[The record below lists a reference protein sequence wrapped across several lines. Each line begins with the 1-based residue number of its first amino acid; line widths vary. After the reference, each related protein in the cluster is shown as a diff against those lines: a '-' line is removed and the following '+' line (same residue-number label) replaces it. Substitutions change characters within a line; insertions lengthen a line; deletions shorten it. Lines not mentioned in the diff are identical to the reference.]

1 MTIEEL
7 LNRYFEG
14 ETSVAEEA
22 RLRNFF
28 TAGEVPPHL
37 APYKPLF
44 AYFEQEIRLAGE
56 SRESGEDTSAFYDD
70 GLIPPPGKLRQ
81 PSVRR
86 VLYYVSG
93 VAASVLLAL
102 GLLRTLFP
110 ADPCFCAENYVVVN
124 GRCYTDIHKVKTLA
138 LQALEE
144 VATSPDDYFP
154 LPQDSAD
161 ETGRALVENQLEE
174 LRSLFND
181 ND

>member
-14 ETSVAEEA
+14 ETSAAEEA
-22 RLRNFF
+22 RIRDFF
-28 TAGEVPPHL
+28 MRGEVPLHL

-44 AYFEQEIRLAGE
+44 IYFEQEIRRAGE
-56 SRESGEDTSAFYDD
+56 SPEDRGKTPAFDDD
-70 GLIPPPGKLRQ
+70 GLIPPPEKLRQ
-81 PSVRR
+81 PSLRR
-86 VLYYVSG
+86 ILYYVSG
-93 VAASVLLAL
+93 AAASVLLAL
-102 GLLRTLFP
+102 GLLRSLFP

-138 LQALEE
+138 LKALEE
-144 VATSPDDYFP
+144 VATSPDDYFV
-154 LPQDSAD
+154 LPEESGE
-161 ETGRALVENQLEE
+161 ETGRALVEDQLEE

>member
-14 ETSVAEEA
+14 ETSAAEEA
-22 RLRNFF
+22 RLRDFF

-44 AYFEQEIRLAGE
+44 VYFEQEIRLAGE
-56 SRESGEDTSAFYDD
+56 SCESGENTSAFYDD
-70 GLIPPPGKLRQ
+70 GLIPPPEKLRQ
-81 PSVRR
+81 PSLRR

-93 VAASVLLAL
+93 VAASVLFAL

-138 LQALEE
+138 LKALEE

-154 LPQDSAD
+154 LPDDSAE